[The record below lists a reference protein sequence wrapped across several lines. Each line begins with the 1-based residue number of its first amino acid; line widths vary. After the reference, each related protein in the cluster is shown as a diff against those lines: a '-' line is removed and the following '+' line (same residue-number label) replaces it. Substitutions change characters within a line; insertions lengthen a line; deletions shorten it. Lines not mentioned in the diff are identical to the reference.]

1 MLIMCI
7 MMKFVEEWD
16 FPILYIIKTIFISI
30 ILKKMSHRKINIDL
44 NL

>member
-16 FPILYIIKTIFISI
+16 FPILYIIKTIFISDNSQ
-30 ILKKMSHRKINIDL
+30 KNVTSKNKY
-44 NL
+44 